1 MFACVNSALML
12 TQIMA
17 LPRAETDM
25 ADSMASMIQKYEN
38 AMSEVQTLRV
48 EISNLTEA
56 MLQSGI
62 REKHL
67 ESVHAKTK
75 EDLLA
80 ELAKNVELRKIADM
94 VNLGYKLARERSSTP
109 VSRHCLHASQDLCE
123 SLPLYVTYDDPV
135 VFVRQAAHRS
145 FSAAPNFQEGQNG
158 CRLLSGVNA
167 SMNHG
172 STKWKEIDF
181 GDERGSP
188 LTFKSVTDESLSD
201 VGLIERAPGEGTRN
215 SHMAA
220 CQNMFARSSQVLSPE
235 DTLESAHQHAGT
247 VYSLSPVSTHGTDAD
262 TDSSIGPEFGTEA
275 QRMGLANRRARED
288 SDAAQTSQDFVVDVT
303 SVPSVRS
310 SSQISPQGVLGLA
323 TEGDRSEDIVIFQ
336 RATRRDGDASLWR
349 MSATSPAEN
358 SEAFGDGAR
367 VSRQGLAVEG
377 ADLRHQQGAIAPP
390 PPRSPETKLGS
401 SSSTLPS
408 LSFQVGQPCVPSA
421 ARPLMSEFP
430 TRRAQQKGSPSPAVG
445 SSDRSLSDSASSM
458 CDVAVTPRTSERRDA
473 PMDTPGR
480 LEKSMDFSYAL
491 T

>member
-1 MFACVNSALML
+1 
-12 TQIMA
+12 
-17 LPRAETDM
+17 
-25 ADSMASMIQKYEN
+25 
-38 AMSEVQTLRV
+38 MSPIVWRQCF
-48 EISNLTEA
+48 
-56 MLQSGI
+56 
-62 REKHL
+62 H
-67 ESVHAKTK
+67 ESRFH
-75 EDLLA
+75 EMEGDRLW
-80 ELAKNVELRKIADM
+80 R
-94 VNLGYKLARERSSTP
+94 REREP
-109 VSRHCLHASQDLCE
+109 FDIQVCNGR
-123 SLPLYVTYDDPV
+123 VTV
-135 VFVRQAAHRS
+135 
-145 FSAAPNFQEGQNG
+145 G
-158 CRLLSGVNA
+158 CRFN
-167 SMNHG
+167 
-172 STKWKEIDF
+172 
-181 GDERGSP
+181 
-188 LTFKSVTDESLSD
+188 
-201 VGLIERAPGEGTRN
+201 RAGAWRRYQKQPYGRVPK
-215 SHMAA
+215 HV
-220 CQNMFARSSQVLSPE
+220 CSSKVLSPE

-310 SSQISPQGVLGLA
+310 SSQISPPPPPITPSSFSPQGVLGLA

-408 LSFQVGQPCVPSA
+408 LSFQGGQPCVPSA

-473 PMDTPGR
+473 LMDTPGR

-491 T
+491 A